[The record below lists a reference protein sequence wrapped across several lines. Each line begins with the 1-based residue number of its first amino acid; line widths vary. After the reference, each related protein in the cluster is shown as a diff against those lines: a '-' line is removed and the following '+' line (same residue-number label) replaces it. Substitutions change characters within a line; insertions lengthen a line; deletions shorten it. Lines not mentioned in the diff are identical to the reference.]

1 MTSRFARVLFI
12 SIFSAVLIS
21 GSVFPAPVHQQI
33 TINYAAITGPT
44 WPLYVA
50 KVGGYYE
57 KYGLDVNLVYGLHPA
72 GVAMVLSGEAAMTN
86 YGLEQAMQAGS
97 RDGSLVAYASP
108 FRKSLLAMMSDKDLK
123 SLRDLK
129 GKRVGVSRVG
139 DTPYT
144 YAVAMLANSG

>member
-1 MTSRFARVLFI
+1 MHSGARAFVEPVWGRKANAVVISREKPLMTSRLARVLFI
-12 SIFSAVLIS
+12 AVFSAVFIS
-21 GSVFPAPVHQQI
+21 GSVLPAPVHQQI

-50 KVGGYYE
+50 KAGGYYA

-86 YGLEQAMQAGS
+86 YGLEQAMQAGF

-108 FRKSLLAMMSDKDLK
+108 FRKSLLAM
-123 SLRDLK
+123 
-129 GKRVGVSRVG
+129 
-139 DTPYT
+139 
-144 YAVAMLANSG
+144 